1 VLHCLE
7 VLVIPELL
15 INLQNLVSRSV
26 RVQQWLEVT
35 SSATNSPWR
44 RASDLPWYT
53 QEPLYMQWNQ
63 QNCMTLSLILYDA
76 NRRGN
81 NNQLT
86 WALFKYPGK
95 RTFIHASVFQACL
108 YLYVHDWYYFTMD
121 PTCQTYLPS
130 LYQEPSQLCCQ
141 LSVYWCTSLMAFI
154 LPAKVLHIRPQTKRT
169 YKGHTSL

>member
-95 RTFIHASVFQACL
+95 RTFIRASIFQACL
-108 YLYVHDWYYFTMD
+108 DLYVPWLILFHHGSYM
-121 PTCQTYLPS
+121 S
-130 LYQEPSQLCCQ
+130 N
-141 LSVYWCTSLMAFI
+141 LSSILLSGALSAV
-154 LPAKVLHIRPQTKRT
+154 LPAL
-169 YKGHTSL
+169 SLLMHFSDGFHSSC